1 LLVPLPLSSSIM
13 ILILPL
19 AILPLVLAMPS
30 QEKEL
35 VNEMLD
41 LVDSSLDQ
49 DQERM
54 GRVLMLSITLSLTSS
69 MTETQTVT
77 TTLVNSC
84 VAGTFTECTTSTE
97 AASSRALEHHNKDAR
112 ELFPDAIVTKSN
124 GNSVDIST
132 ILPSRV
138 EPQGRSDAEAF
149 LDTDGIL
156 GKTMQSEY
164 DLDRDADDVAHE
176 AGMWSVRKGAKT
188 QVCGPCTR
196 NPHIHLH
203 HNCYGDGHGDRH
215 SHLQCRVE
223 HMHHAWLHICP
234 ASLLRER
241 RRERIVMV
249 CCWIKETQESQR
261 SRRISLS

>member
-1 LLVPLPLSSSIM
+1 MGTLLVPLPLSSSIM
-13 ILILPL
+13 ILVLPFAL
-19 AILPLVLAMPS
+19 LPLVLAMPS

-35 VNEMLD
+35 VNEMVD
-41 LVDSSLDQ
+41 LVESSLDE

-84 VAGTFTECTTSTE
+84 VAGTFTEGTASTT

-149 LDTDGIL
+149 LEMDGIL
-156 GKTMQSEY
+156 GKTMQSGSMTWSEMQMMSPMKPACGRSGKDRRPRFV
-164 DLDRDADDVAHE
+164 DLAQETLISTSTVTATETATATDTVTF
-176 AGMWSVRKGAKT
+176 SVQLNTCTTPGFTFAQPPCGA
-188 QVCGPCTR
+188 
-196 NPHIHLH
+196 
-203 HNCYGDGHGDRH
+203 
-215 SHLQCRVE
+215 
-223 HMHHAWLHICP
+223 
-234 ASLLRER
+234 
-241 RRERIVMV
+241 
-249 CCWIKETQESQR
+249 
-261 SRRISLS
+261 